1 MKNLF
6 PKILVFLLLALLSL
20 ALLTTAIGEDAP
32 PADQIASDPSNSY
45 VQWTNSERSTGLAIS
60 YVELSISPGSG
71 CVYISAT
78 TDANMTADIV
88 GGYVRIQ
95 QWKDSKWTTVKTIG
109 FDRYD
114 CSSSS
119 LNRSVSVDS
128 GYYYRALGIHD
139 AVYCGESTSKST
151 STTSVYVN

>member
-6 PKILVFLLLALLSL
+6 PKTLVFLLLALLSL

-45 VQWTNSERSTGLAIS
+45 VQWTNTERSTGLAIT
-60 YVELSISPGSG
+60 YIDIGITPGTGSLF
-71 CVYISAT
+71 VSAT
-78 TDANMTADIV
+78 TEANMTADIV

-109 FDRYD
+109 FDRYGTT
-114 CSSSS
+114 SSS
-119 LNRSVSVDS
+119 LNRSVNVTG
-128 GYYYRALGIHD
+128 GYYYRVLGVHD
-139 AVYCGESTSKST
+139 AVLDMDSVSKST
-151 STTSVYVN
+151 STGSVYVN